1 MLLQVEW
8 FLSRTDESLRVV
20 RVKNKFALA
29 REELVGGFR
38 DLMLSLLFTGL
49 GGLRIIGEVQVSL
62 LCFLL
67 HKSKKNILETCPL
80 ILTFHLSKC
89 CVVAK

>member
-67 HKSKKNILETCPL
+67 H
-80 ILTFHLSKC
+80 
-89 CVVAK
+89 